1 MIEKVE
7 DEFIN
12 VYIDTIGKKLEDS
25 MRTQILLE
33 SKLIIAES
41 RNNDLVL
48 QIEDL
53 KKKLTD
59 T

>member
-1 MIEKVE
+1 MIENAN
-7 DEFIN
+7 DEFLN
-12 VYIDTIGKKLEDS
+12 VYLETIGKKLEDF

-33 SKLIIAES
+33 SKLIMAEN
-41 RNNDLVL
+41 RHNDLVS